1 MKIGVIGAGSVGV
14 GVRNYLLTRGSVREL
29 VLFNS
34 TLSRAEREAL
44 DFSHTNVLNFSK
56 TQNRLLLTNKKIW
69 LMRILL
75 PSPLVHKLK

>member
-1 MKIGVIGAGSVGV
+1 MKIGVIEAGSVGV

-34 TLSRAEREAL
+34 TLSRTEGEVL

-56 TQNRLLLTNKKIW
+56 KHKIDYLYTN
-69 LMRILL
+69 
-75 PSPLVHKLK
+75 